1 MSPTELRTGESR
13 IAYFSSV
20 SENTARFVTKLGMDA
35 DRLPLRR
42 RDPHLQM
49 TRPFVLIVPTYG
61 GGNGHRGA
69 VPKQVI
75 AFLNDPANRE
85 LLRGVVAAGNTNFGA
100 DYCAAGKI
108 ISAKCRVPLM
118 YRFELLG
125 NARDVQQVRDGI
137 SLFFADEHDRDPSTQ
152 KTPEGATA

>member
-20 SENTARFVTKLGMDA
+20 SETTARFVTKLEMDA

-49 TRPFVLIVPTYG
+49 IRPFVLITPTYG
-61 GGNGHRGA
+61 GGNGNRGA

-75 AFLNDPANRE
+75 HFLNDPANRE

-100 DYCAAGKI
+100 DYCAAGRI
-108 ISAKCRVPLM
+108 ISAKCQVPLM
-118 YRFELLG
+118 YRFELMG
-125 NARDVQQVRDGI
+125 NPRDVQQVRDGI
-137 SLFFADEHDRDPSTQ
+137 TRFFADDPTTTQ